1 MFYSICFIFLLERAI
16 NKPTIFFLALVKKI
30 NFLSLILNRIQI
42 IPEEDDILFVNTTNN
57 HLKHCLYN
65 RNESTIHVNIIL
77 L

>member
-1 MFYSICFIFLLERAI
+1 MFHSICFIFLLERAI

-30 NFLSLILNRIQI
+30 NFLSLILIEYR